1 MNSSENKQ
9 ITVAVGISGGVDS
22 SVAAY
27 LLKQQGYR
35 VFAIFMQN
43 WESDNDDPHC
53 TAEQDLSDARTV
65 CDALGIELHTV
76 NFAQDYWDNVFSH
89 CLLEFKAGRTPNPD
103 ILCNREIKF
112 NVLLEHAKSLG
123 ADLLATGHY
132 VRRGDAGDKATLLK
146 GVDANKDQSYF
157 LYAITQQQ
165 VAQSLFPIGELI
177 KPDVRKIA
185 HEQGFITSTKKD
197 STGICF
203 IGERR
208 FKTFLSEFILAQP
221 GDMET
226 EDGKVIAKH
235 DGIMFYTIGQRKG
248 LNIGGIKDAN
258 EDAWY
263 VLDKDINRN
272 VLIIGQGHN
281 HPRLFKSELMCDQL
295 TWISGTLPDLSKT
308 YRAKT
313 RYRQADQACTI
324 EVIPVIPDPDPET
337 SQNSRLKVTFENP
350 QRAITPGQSVVL
362 YDGELCLG
370 GGIIQ

>member
-324 EVIPVIPDPDPET
+324 EAIPVIPDPDPET